1 MEINAAE
8 FDRMA
13 REVFAP
19 VYPVLA
25 EQIISR
31 IGISKGV
38 CLDIGCGGG
47 YLGLALARI
56 SELETILFDESQD
69 MLNLAQGY
77 IGEGRLQSRVRTLRG
92 DVHEIPLPDKSVN
105 LVVSRGSM
113 FFWENRV
120 QAFRE
125 IYRVLAIGGAAMIGG
140 GFGNAELLR
149 EIEIK
154 MLKEDPEW
162 KEKRQQRIG
171 QSKVEEYRH
180 ELEQA
185 GISSFEITRDEAGLW
200 IIISKTA

>member
-1 MEINAAE
+1 MEINALE

-25 EQIISR
+25 EQIINR
-31 IGISKGV
+31 TGISQGC

-77 IGEGRLQSRVRTLRG
+77 ISQSGLESRAKTLLG
-92 DVHEIPLPDKSVN
+92 DVHAMSLADESIN

-154 MLKEDPEW
+154 MLKKDPEW

-171 QSKVEEYRH
+171 QSKVEEYRQ

-200 IIISKTA
+200 ITISKTA

>member
-1 MEINAAE
+1 MEINALE

-25 EQIISR
+25 EQIINR
-31 IGISKGV
+31 TGINQGC

-69 MLNLAQGY
+69 MLSLAQGY
-77 IGEGRLQSRVRTLRG
+77 ISQSGLESRAKTLMG
-92 DVHEIPLPDKSVN
+92 DVHDISLADKSVN
-105 LVVSRGSM
+105 LIVSRGSM

-125 IYRVLAIGGAAMIGG
+125 IYRVLAVGGVAIIGG
-140 GFGNAELLR
+140 GFGNADLLR
-149 EIEIK
+149 EIEVK
-154 MLKEDPEW
+154 MLKKDPEW

-171 QSKVEEYRH
+171 QSKVEEYRK

-200 IIISKTA
+200 ITISKTA

>member
-1 MEINAAE
+1 MEINALE

-25 EQIISR
+25 EQIINR
-31 IGISKGV
+31 TGISQG
-38 CLDIGCGGG
+38 CSLDIGCGGG

-77 IGEGRLQSRVRTLRG
+77 ISQSGLESRAKTLLG
-92 DVHEIPLPDKSVN
+92 DVHAMSLADESIN

-113 FFWENRV
+113 FFWENWV

-154 MLKEDPEW
+154 MLKKDPEW

-171 QSKVEEYRH
+171 QSKVEEYRQ

-200 IIISKTA
+200 ITISKTA